1 MTKWTTADQALFE
14 TIAKMT
20 QPALYRSMRKYLKK
34 YYGQDGV
41 NATKEYILCEGNL
54 PVMLV
59 AHMDTV
65 FKTPPQR
72 IFYDVKQTTMW
83 SPEGLGADDRAGV
96 YLIWRIVQSGYL
108 PHICLTT
115 DEELGCVGAGA
126 LIKDFPNCPFG
137 GLKYIIELDRQ
148 GTNDCVFYSCAN
160 EQFQTFVESYGF
172 LTDWGTYSDISD
184 ICPAWKVA
192 GVNLSV
198 GYKGEHQTT
207 EILNTHAMLDTLRK
221 VKEMLKE
228 CTSADVPKFEFVM
241 DPYDRYF
248 YSIGRHYLY
257 PYDDED
263 EMEFARYYPNYNH
276 TCQCARCGHVYQD
289 IDVFPVKAKDFDGIR
304 YYCLDCVDTGI
315 NWCKKCGEPF
325 EVEKETDEFCP
336 DCLGK
341 QRPKVMI
348 NNRG

>member
-1 MTKWTTADQALFE
+1 MTKWTNTDQVLFE

-20 QPALYRSMRKYLKK
+20 QPALFRSMRKYLKK
-34 YYGQDGV
+34 YYKPEKMTVTNQ
-41 NATKEYILCEGNL
+41 YILCEGNL

-108 PHICLTT
+108 PNICLTT
-115 DEELGCVGAGA
+115 DEELGCLGAAA
-126 LIKDFPNCPFG
+126 LIKDFPDCPFDN
-137 GLKYIIELDRQ
+137 LKYIVELDRQ

-172 LTDWGTYSDISD
+172 VTDWGTYSDISD
-184 ICPAWKVA
+184 ICPAWKIA

-198 GYKGEHQTT
+198 GYKGEHRET
-207 EILNTHAMLDTLRK
+207 ETLNTRAMLDTLRK
-221 VKEMLKE
+221 VKDMLKE
-228 CTSADVPKFEFVM
+228 CTSDDVPHFEFIP
-241 DPYDRYF
+241 DLFEKYY
-248 YSIGRHYLY
+248 YSLSKYYLY
-257 PYDDED
+257 PDDED
-263 EMEFARYYPNYNH
+263 DFERYYPNYKH
-276 TCQCARCGHVYQD
+276 LCQCARCGKAYD
-289 IDVFPVKAKDFDGIR
+289 ELDVFPVKAKDYDGIR

-325 EVEKETDEFCP
+325 EVEKETDDFCP

-341 QRPKVMI
+341 QRPKTTI
-348 NNRG
+348 FNRG

>member
-1 MTKWTTADQALFE
+1 MTKWTNTDQVLFE

-20 QPALYRSMRKYLKK
+20 QPALFRSMRKYLKK
-34 YYGQDGV
+34 YYKLEKMVVTD
-41 NATKEYILCEGNL
+41 KYILCEGNL

-72 IFYDVKQTTMW
+72 IFYDVKQSTMW

-96 YLIWRIVQSGYL
+96 YLIWRIVQAGYL

-115 DEELGCVGAGA
+115 DEELGGLGAAA
-126 LIKDFPNCPFG
+126 LIKDFPDCPFD
-137 GLKYIIELDRQ
+137 GLKYIVELDRQ

-172 LTDWGTYSDISD
+172 VTDWGTFSDISD
-184 ICPAWKVA
+184 ICPAWKTA

-198 GYKGEHQTT
+198 GYKGEHRET
-207 EILNTHAMLDTLRK
+207 ETLNTHVMLDTLRK
-221 VKEMLKE
+221 VKDMLKE
-228 CTSADVPKFEFVM
+228 CTSDDVPYFEYIP
-241 DPYDRYF
+241 DPFEKYY
-248 YSIGRHYLY
+248 YSLSKYYLY
-257 PYDDED
+257 PDDED
-263 EMEFARYYPNYNH
+263 DFSSYYPNYKH
-276 TCQCARCGHVYQD
+276 MHQCVRCGKVYD
-289 IDVFPVKAKDFDGIR
+289 ELDVFPVKAKDYEGVR

-341 QRPKVMI
+341 KLPVAVI
-348 NNRG
+348 D